1 MRVRRPIA
9 AVIVCAVTLLAAGCG
24 DGSDGVLDDRE
35 TYVRKQMS
43 SMKAQL
49 RDRAEGHDT
58 ELRTY
63 ANCMYDVI
71 EANRDELEE
80 VKDSD
85 SQVAR
90 ILAEKGTGCLT
101 TLEEEIGS

>member
-1 MRVRRPIA
+1 VRRTIA
-9 AVIVCAVTLLAAGCG
+9 AVLVGAVALVAAGCG
-24 DGSDGVLDDRE
+24 DGTDGVLDDRD
-35 TYVRKQMS
+35 TYVRKQIS

-49 RDRAEGHDT
+49 RDRAEGHDA

-71 EANRDELEE
+71 EANREELEA

-90 ILAEKGTGCLT
+90 ILAEKGTDCLT
-101 TLEEEIGS
+101 ALEEEIGS